1 MIAACRAAFRG
12 AASIE
17 EQPMPRPIHFEIHAE
32 NVERA
37 IAFYRELL
45 GWEFSQWGKEPY
57 WLVKTGEKG
66 TPGIDGG
73 LMPRRGPGPADMQ
86 AVNAFV
92 CTVDVANLDAMVK
105 RVTELR
111 GSIALPK
118 MPIPTVGWLA
128 YAKDTEGNL
137 FGMMQM
143 DANAK

>member
-1 MIAACRAAFRG
+1 
-12 AASIE
+12 
-17 EQPMPRPIHFEIHAE
+17 MPRPVHFEIQAE

-37 IAFYRELL
+37 IAFYRDLL
-45 GWEFSQWGKEPY
+45 GWEFNQWGKEPY

-73 LMPRRGPGPADMQ
+73 LLPRRGPGPADMQ

-92 CTVDVANLDAMVK
+92 CTIDVADLDAMVK
-105 RVTELR
+105 RATELN
-111 GSIALPK
+111 GSIVLPK

-128 YAKDTEGNL
+128 YAKDTEGNI